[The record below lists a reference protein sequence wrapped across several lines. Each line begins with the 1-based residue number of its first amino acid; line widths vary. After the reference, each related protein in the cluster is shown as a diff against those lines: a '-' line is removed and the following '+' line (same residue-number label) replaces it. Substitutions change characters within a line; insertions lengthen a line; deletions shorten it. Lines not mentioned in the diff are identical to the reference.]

1 MHPSYSR
8 RIKKEF
14 TNHDENIH
22 QKRKILSQ
30 FQEQSRSEI
39 IENAIGMMDGNF
51 DHPYAWNGMPEEL
64 LKEAKDLWK
73 VS

>member
-1 MHPSYSR
+1 MMRTFIR
-8 RIKKEF
+8 RE
-14 TNHDENIH
+14 
-22 QKRKILSQ
+22 KILSQ
-30 FQEQSRSEI
+30 FQDQTRSEI
-39 IENAIGMMDGNF
+39 IEHAIGLIDGNF